1 MKKSENFDI
10 SKGRTI
16 GIARVS
22 TEDQSCDL
30 QIDALYAYGCDE
42 VIIEEGVSGSIRPQD
57 RDGFRKARAKL
68 RCGDTLVVW
77 RIDRLGRNL
86 RGFLDTMDDLSRN
99 DIQFV
104 SLTESFATD
113 TALGRA
119 MMQLIGVIAELERD
133 MISERT
139 IAGLRAAKKRG
150 VKLGPKFKLSD
161 EQVRMAHRQLRE
173 RAAGFSDLAYEFGVS
188 RQTLRRS
195 MERLKLIA

>member
-1 MKKSENFDI
+1 M
-10 SKGRTI
+10 I
-16 GIARVS
+16 GLARVS
-22 TEDQSCDL
+22 TDDQSCAL
-30 QIDALYAYGCDE
+30 QIDALNAYGCNE
-42 VIIEEGVSGSIRPQD
+42 VILEEGVSGSVRPQD
-57 RDGFRKARAKL
+57 REGFKEARAKL
-68 RCGDTLVVW
+68 RPGDTLAVW

-86 RGFLDTMDDLSRN
+86 RGFLEAMDDLSRN
-99 DIQFV
+99 DIHFV

-139 IAGLRAAKKRG
+139 IAGLRAAQKRG

-161 EQVRMAHRQLRE
+161 EQVRIAHRQLCE
-173 RAAGFSDLAYEFGVS
+173 KAAGLGDLAYEFGVS
-188 RQTLRRS
+188 RQTLRRG